1 MKEKLIQLKE
11 KFLSLSNVKKVMI
24 ISGSAVVLLGGG
36 YAVSVLAGQAE
47 KTQEVVQVAEVTTE
61 TTTTTENK
69 ELKDLQEKVA
79 KASSEALKKEDK
91 VTLEKSIQY
100 SKLSDKEKE
109 DLIKNLEK
117 VTLVE
122 QTTSSEKKEESSS
135 EENKTE
141 NKSSESNA
149 VASNQSSNDYSSGS
163 SSNSGSSSYS
173 KDYSSSS
180 NSSSSQDN
188 SYQEQPTQ
196 PTYTPEPAPVQTQA
210 PAPVRLTALGNTGLE
225 FATLAEAGAW
235 LEAKMEE
242 SYKALEAGKQ
252 DWAYTGNYFEIP
264 WSDGHTTAS
273 VNLRKQ

>member
-1 MKEKLIQLKE
+1 MKKKLIQLKE

-24 ISGSAVVLLGGG
+24 ISGSAVVLLGSG
-36 YAVSVLAGQAE
+36 YAVSVLAGQTE

-91 VTLEKSIQY
+91 ETLEKSIKD

-109 DLIKNLEK
+109 DLIKKLDK

-135 EENKTE
+135 EETKTE
-141 NKSSESNA
+141 NKVSESSA

-163 SSNSGSSSYS
+163 SSNSSSNSE
-173 KDYSSSS
+173 DYSSSN
-180 NSSSSQDN
+180 NSSSQNN

>member
-36 YAVSVLAGQAE
+36 YAVSVLDGQAE

-91 VTLEKSIQY
+91 ETLEKSIKD

-122 QTTSSEKKEESSS
+122 QTTSS

>member
-91 VTLEKSIQY
+91 ETLEKSIKD

-122 QTTSSEKKEESSS
+122 QTTSSEKKRKLLLK
-135 EENKTE
+135 KTKQKTSLQ
-141 NKSSESNA
+141 NLMLSQVINLQMIILQVHLQIA
-149 VASNQSSNDYSSGS
+149 VQ
-163 SSNSGSSSYS
+163 
-173 KDYSSSS
+173 
-180 NSSSSQDN
+180 
-188 SYQEQPTQ
+188 
-196 PTYTPEPAPVQTQA
+196 
-210 PAPVRLTALGNTGLE
+210 VRTVKITVLVAILLH
-225 FATLAEAGAW
+225 
-235 LEAKMEE
+235 K
-242 SYKALEAGKQ
+242 
-252 DWAYTGNYFEIP
+252 
-264 WSDGHTTAS
+264 TTAIK
-273 VNLRKQ
+273 NNQHNQHIRLNQHQYKLKHQLLYA